1 VAVWD
6 GGAPA
11 HPAGTAVD
19 IETWRA
25 TGRPTH
31 VIPSRRDPAR
41 GTDDDDEALQ
51 LRTTRALLFADI
63 AGFSRLRDGQITQFM
78 DSVMAELARCI
89 DGYPD
94 AVLLRRSWGDGI
106 YVVFADTS
114 SAAGCAL
121 AMQDSMRR
129 LDLVA
134 LGLDAIRG
142 LRIGAHVGPVF
153 EGFDAVGQERN
164 FFGADVTKAARIE
177 PRTPEG
183 EVFVTAPFAAL
194 VQLEGDRRWSCQ
206 YVGNV
211 PTAKDY
217 GVLPMYVLKRRT

>member
-1 VAVWD
+1 
-6 GGAPA
+6 
-11 HPAGTAVD
+11 
-19 IETWRA
+19 
-25 TGRPTH
+25 
-31 VIPSRRDPAR
+31 
-41 GTDDDDEALQ
+41 
-51 LRTTRALLFADI
+51 
-63 AGFSRLRDGQITQFM
+63 
-78 DSVMAELARCI
+78 
-89 DGYPD
+89 
-94 AVLLRRSWGDGI
+94 
-106 YVVFADTS
+106 
-114 SAAGCAL
+114 
-121 AMQDSMRR
+121 MRR